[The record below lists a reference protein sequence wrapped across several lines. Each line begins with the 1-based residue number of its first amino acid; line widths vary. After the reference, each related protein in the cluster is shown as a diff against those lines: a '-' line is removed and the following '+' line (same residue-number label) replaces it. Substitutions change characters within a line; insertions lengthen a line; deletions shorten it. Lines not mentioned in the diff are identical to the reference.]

1 MHSFLYSFS
10 FLFQLMSYLF
20 DFPGVKPWR
29 EYFDY
34 VVVDSRKP
42 AFFGEGTVLRY
53 TIVIDLPYLIYNYS

>member
-1 MHSFLYSFS
+1 MLIFMHSFLYSFS

-42 AFFGEGTVLRY
+42 AFFGEGTVLR
-53 TIVIDLPYLIYNYS
+53 